1 MSVETILGI
10 LVKMAFM
17 IAIGYLLRK
26 RNIITEEVQ
35 KGLSEILL
43 KIVLPLSI
51 LDSAHYAYNSEL
63 FHGMV
68 VVAIVSVSFYA
79 AGLFAMTLLSR
90 VLPLEKSRQ
99 RIFVTMTV
107 FQNTGF
113 VGIPVMSTLFAEQGL
128 LMAVIFNLSYNL
140 FMYTYGI
147 NMLSG
152 QGGVDWKKI
161 VRNPV
166 TIMSVISILIFVSPF
181 RIPEIISAPIAD
193 VGSMS
198 VPLSMMIM
206 GGSLAKVPLFSILK
220 DKYSYLVSL
229 IRLIVFPL
237 IVLLVLKLIGVSPV
251 TASVCVLMAAL
262 PCGTMNVIFA
272 EKYNCAPEFASKA
285 VFQSMTL
292 MAVTLPLMILLVTRV
307 FPMVS

>member
-1 MSVETILGI
+1 MSIETILGI
-10 LVKMAFM
+10 LLKMAVM

-35 KGLSEILL
+35 KGLSDILL
-43 KIVLPLSI
+43 KVVLPLSI
-51 LDSAHYAYNSEL
+51 LDSAHYAYNGAL
-63 FHGMV
+63 FHAMT

-79 AGLFAMTLLSR
+79 TGLFAMTLISR
-90 VLPLEKSRQ
+90 ILPLEKNQ
-99 RIFVTMTV
+99 KKIFVTMTV

-113 VGIPVMSTLFAEQGL
+113 VGIPVMSALFAEQGL

-147 NMLSG
+147 NSLSG
-152 QGGVDWKKI
+152 RGGVDLKKI

-166 TIMSVISILIFVSPF
+166 TIMSVISILIFMSPF
-181 RIPEIISAPIAD
+181 RLPEIIAAPIAD

-206 GGSLAKVPLFSILK
+206 GGSLAKVPLLGLLK

-229 IRLIVFPL
+229 IRLVVFPL
-237 IVLLVLKLIGVSPV
+237 LVLLILKLIGVSPV
-251 TASVCVLMAAL
+251 TASVCVLMTAL

-292 MAVTLPLMILLVTRV
+292 MAVTLPLMILLVTRI
-307 FPMVS
+307 FPAVS